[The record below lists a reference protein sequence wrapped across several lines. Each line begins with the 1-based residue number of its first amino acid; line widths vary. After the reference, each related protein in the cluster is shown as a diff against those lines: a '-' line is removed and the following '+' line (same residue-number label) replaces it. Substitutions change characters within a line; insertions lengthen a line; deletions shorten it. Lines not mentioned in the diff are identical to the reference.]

1 MTAHARPPQQPAVA
15 QLGSVPRDVALTT
28 QGRVLAGFA
37 VSLVLASL
45 TSAVVLTMLHVRQ
58 ARDRE
63 LRASATVYTE
73 ADVVNLTRT
82 RGEHP
87 RRVVTYEFAALD
99 GTVHYATARL
109 DGRDPLPMASDR
121 TIYIGYL
128 RSDPERSWV
137 SGHEPEVIP
146 VWVPPLVS
154 RAVAGFA
161 WLVIWRLRRDWTLLE
176 EGRAAAARVVA
187 TKKVARQHHRAT
199 RVDYEFT
206 TLAGATVRGHAELGR
221 RPPAEGD
228 RVTVVYH
235 RDDPHWN
242 ALYPLTLVRS
252 ARK

>member
-1 MTAHARPPQQPAVA
+1 
-15 QLGSVPRDVALTT
+15 
-28 QGRVLAGFA
+28 
-37 VSLVLASL
+37 
-45 TSAVVLTMLHVRQ
+45 
-58 ARDRE
+58 
-63 LRASATVYTE
+63 
-73 ADVVNLTRT
+73 
-82 RGEHP
+82 
-87 RRVVTYEFAALD
+87 
-99 GTVHYATARL
+99 
-109 DGRDPLPMASDR
+109 
-121 TIYIGYL
+121 
-128 RSDPERSWV
+128 
-137 SGHEPEVIP
+137 

-154 RAVAGFA
+154 LAFAGFA